1 VTALEQRLPSNGRPC
16 PLLCAGC
23 EAGPGLRQPGRV
35 RGIPLDDGALD
46 ADILKY
52 VLALSDRDRAGFR
65 PARRRPAGPYARASS
80 SKISAL
86 VLQRFISSS
95 SLVIAS
101 CECRPARPRRSMC
114 SRGTIS
120 AG

>member
-1 VTALEQRLPSNGRPC
+1 MASAKSQTTGSVATEPTNTAPTQSSRWGLMPRLPTRYSHRA
-16 PLLCAGC
+16 LAGL
-23 EAGPGLRQPGRV
+23 AFRRV
-35 RGIPLDDGALD
+35 PFQR
-46 ADILKY
+46 
-52 VLALSDRDRAGFR
+52 FR
-65 PARRRPAGPYARASS
+65 PAAYARASN

-101 CECRPARPRRSMC
+101 CECRPARPRRNMW